1 MAILQLIAE
10 KEKSLCFDFLE
21 EKIREESRKLI
32 ESIYADEVN
41 QFLEKMA
48 SISNFNPQH
57 LTISRSKAIFT
68 ISLWSKKSLKNDLKI
83 KPIPFSENPSRNRAY
98 SFKQKSPDTAGL
110 VLTVHRIITAC
121 YSIVPLLFE

>member
-10 KEKSLCFDFLE
+10 EEKSLCFDFLE

-48 SISNFNPQH
+48 SIFKLQSTTFDN
-57 LTISRSKAIFT
+57 
-68 ISLWSKKSLKNDLKI
+68 ISL
-83 KPIPFSENPSRNRAY
+83 
-98 SFKQKSPDTAGL
+98 
-110 VLTVHRIITAC
+110 
-121 YSIVPLLFE
+121 

>member
-10 KEKSLCFDFLE
+10 EEKSLCFDFLE

-48 SISNFNPQH
+48 PISNFNPQH
-57 LTISRSKAIFT
+57 LTISQCLSDNLID
-68 ISLWSKKSLKNDLKI
+68 ISFGCSS
-83 KPIPFSENPSRNRAY
+83 
-98 SFKQKSPDTAGL
+98 SP
-110 VLTVHRIITAC
+110 
-121 YSIVPLLFE
+121 

>member
-48 SISNFNPQH
+48 SIVDGKGNRVVVRNGYH
-57 LTISRSKAIFT
+57 KSRVV
-68 ISLWSKKSLKNDLKI
+68 
-83 KPIPFSENPSRNRAY
+83 
-98 SFKQKSPDTAGL
+98 Q
-110 VLTVHRIITAC
+110 TAC
-121 YSIVPLLFE
+121 GNVEVKLPRVDDRKATE

>member
-10 KEKSLCFDFLE
+10 EEKSLCFDFLE
-21 EKIREESRKLI
+21 EKIRKESRKLI

-57 LTISRSKAIFT
+57 LTISPDPIAAPVAGATLRMAPFGGSSLAGNLYFHELVHHPLKHFQQGIFCYY
-68 ISLWSKKSLKNDLKI
+68 KI
-83 KPIPFSENPSRNRAY
+83 
-98 SFKQKSPDTAGL
+98 Q
-110 VLTVHRIITAC
+110 
-121 YSIVPLLFE
+121 

>member
-48 SISNFNPQH
+48 
-57 LTISRSKAIFT
+57 TTKAV
-68 ISLWSKKSLKNDLKI
+68 
-83 KPIPFSENPSRNRAY
+83 
-98 SFKQKSPDTAGL
+98 SFKQPAEMW
-110 VLTVHRIITAC
+110 R
-121 YSIVPLLFE
+121 

>member
-1 MAILQLIAE
+1 
-10 KEKSLCFDFLE
+10 LE

-57 LTISRSKAIFT
+57 LTISRQKMTKRKFKA
-68 ISLWSKKSLKNDLKI
+68 
-83 KPIPFSENPSRNRAY
+83 PYP
-98 SFKQKSPDTAGL
+98 KQ
-110 VLTVHRIITAC
+110 
-121 YSIVPLLFE
+121 

>member
-48 SISNFNPQH
+48 SIVDGKGNKLVVRNGYH
-57 LTISRSKAIFT
+57 KSRVV
-68 ISLWSKKSLKNDLKI
+68 
-83 KPIPFSENPSRNRAY
+83 
-98 SFKQKSPDTAGL
+98 QTAGGRA
-110 VLTVHRIITAC
+110 TERQR
-121 YSIVPLLFE
+121 PQKPWLLNSAGRQKKVGDD

>member
-10 KEKSLCFDFLE
+10 EEKSLCFDFLE

-48 SISNFNPQH
+48 SIGVIIKSCGLPK
-57 LTISRSKAIFT
+57 KAY
-68 ISLWSKKSLKNDLKI
+68 K
-83 KPIPFSENPSRNRAY
+83 
-98 SFKQKSPDTAGL
+98 
-110 VLTVHRIITAC
+110 
-121 YSIVPLLFE
+121 

>member
-48 SISNFNPQH
+48 SIVDGKGNGVVVRNGYHKSGNVEVKLPRVDDRKVTEKFV
-57 LTISRSKAIFT
+57 SKILPPFARKTPTVETLIAALYLAGVS
-68 ISLWSKKSLKNDLKI
+68 SLYKLS
-83 KPIPFSENPSRNRAY
+83 
-98 SFKQKSPDTAGL
+98 Q
-110 VLTVHRIITAC
+110 
-121 YSIVPLLFE
+121 

>member
-10 KEKSLCFDFLE
+10 KEKSPCLDFLE

-57 LTISRSKAIFT
+57 LTISHPR
-68 ISLWSKKSLKNDLKI
+68 
-83 KPIPFSENPSRNRAY
+83 
-98 SFKQKSPDTAGL
+98 
-110 VLTVHRIITAC
+110 
-121 YSIVPLLFE
+121 LFLR

>member
-1 MAILQLIAE
+1 MAILQLIA
-10 KEKSLCFDFLE
+10 EKSLCFDFLE

-57 LTISRSKAIFT
+57 LTIAPKHIIIYSNFNQGE
-68 ISLWSKKSLKNDLKI
+68 KK
-83 KPIPFSENPSRNRAY
+83 
-98 SFKQKSPDTAGL
+98 
-110 VLTVHRIITAC
+110 
-121 YSIVPLLFE
+121 

>member
-10 KEKSLCFDFLE
+10 EEKSLCFDFFE

-57 LTISRSKAIFT
+57 LTISHPR
-68 ISLWSKKSLKNDLKI
+68 
-83 KPIPFSENPSRNRAY
+83 
-98 SFKQKSPDTAGL
+98 
-110 VLTVHRIITAC
+110 
-121 YSIVPLLFE
+121 LFLR

>member
-41 QFLEKMA
+41 QFFREDG
-48 SISNFNPQH
+48 FH
-57 LTISRSKAIFT
+57 
-68 ISLWSKKSLKNDLKI
+68 
-83 KPIPFSENPSRNRAY
+83 
-98 SFKQKSPDTAGL
+98 
-110 VLTVHRIITAC
+110 C
-121 YSIVPLLFE
+121 

>member
-1 MAILQLIAE
+1 MIFDKKHTHRRKPLMAILQLIAE

-57 LTISRSKAIFT
+57 LTTSHPR
-68 ISLWSKKSLKNDLKI
+68 
-83 KPIPFSENPSRNRAY
+83 
-98 SFKQKSPDTAGL
+98 
-110 VLTVHRIITAC
+110 
-121 YSIVPLLFE
+121 LFLR

>member
-1 MAILQLIAE
+1 MIFDKKYTHRRKPLMAILQLIAE
-10 KEKSLCFDFLE
+10 EEKSLCFDFLE

-83 KPIPFSENPSRNRAY
+83 KPIPFSENPSRNKAY
-98 SFKQKSPDTAGL
+98 KG
-110 VLTVHRIITAC
+110 
-121 YSIVPLLFE
+121 

>member
-41 QFLEKMA
+41 QFL
-48 SISNFNPQH
+48 
-57 LTISRSKAIFT
+57 
-68 ISLWSKKSLKNDLKI
+68 
-83 KPIPFSENPSRNRAY
+83 
-98 SFKQKSPDTAGL
+98 
-110 VLTVHRIITAC
+110 
-121 YSIVPLLFE
+121 